1 MLKTVYAIVFTTEIN
16 GKGGIIEGYFTD
28 KIEATYFCSR
38 ENEKL
43 EKAIDGFYGFYS
55 FLDLNDCAIRRV

>member
-28 KIEATYFCSR
+28 KIEAIDFCSR

-43 EKAIDGFYGFYS
+43 EKAINGFYS